1 MYIFVRTLPIDV
13 TVRFEWDEAKN
24 RLNRAKHGVS
34 FESAQFVFQDPLHV
48 SVQDRHVSDEERWV
62 TIGIVDRVVLVVAH
76 IYSEVDGDEAI
87 RIISARKAT
96 RTERIRYE
104 EGA

>member
-1 MYIFVRTLPIDV
+1 
-13 TVRFEWDEAKN
+13 VRFEWDEAKN

-34 FESAQFVFQDPLHV
+34 FETARFVFQDPLHL
-48 SVQDRHVSDEERWV
+48 SVQNRHELGEERWV

-87 RIISARKAT
+87 RIISARRAT

-104 EGA
+104 EGS